1 MKRSNFHLKSVTLPE
16 IGYPEEPRP
25 ELPGAVFEAR
35 LAKVRKRMGE
45 LHLDALV
52 VYGDREHFAN
62 LKYLTNYDP
71 RFEESLLIILPEGQP
86 TLFVGNE
93 GMGYSTIARLD
104 VERCLYQSFSLL
116 GQPRDKVVGLDIL
129 LRKAGIGKC
138 SRVGEAG
145 WKYFSELEFTN
156 SEKCL
161 DLPDYIASSLRR
173 AAKPGANITNEGAI
187 FMDPVKGLRNTHEP
201 EQLADFEW
209 ISACN
214 SQALLDGMRSLRLGM
229 TEHEAFA
236 SMKYNGLPLCC
247 HPICSTG
254 DLFIK
259 YGMASATSRRI
270 GLGDPIFMTMSY
282 QGANTCRFGWVA
294 KSAEDLP
301 DDVKDY
307 VDVAASPY
315 AEAQAA
321 WYKALH
327 IGATG
332 DELHHAVADC
342 LIPLGFHIGLNIGH
356 QIAADEWTH
365 SLVSEGSSQKISS
378 GMYWQADFF
387 PTLQTA
393 HHGAFAEDGIAVAD
407 AGLRADLA
415 KRYPEMWKRV
425 EARRDFMVKELGIEI
440 SDDLL
445 PFSNIQ
451 AALMPY
457 FLYPDLCLT
466 SNG

>member
-1 MKRSNFHLKSVTLPE
+1 MNRPNFHLESVTLPE
-16 IGYPEEPRP
+16 IGYPQEQRP
-25 ELPGAVFEAR
+25 ELPDVVFENR
-35 LAKVRKRMGE
+35 LAKVRERMSS

-71 RFEESLLIILPEGQP
+71 RFEESLLIILPEGRP

-93 GMGYSTIARLD
+93 GIGYSTIARLD
-104 VERCLYQSFSLL
+104 VKRCLYQPFSLL
-116 GQPRDKVVGLDIL
+116 GQPRDKVINLDIL
-129 LRKAGIGKC
+129 LREAGIGKC
-138 SRVGEAG
+138 TRVGEAG
-145 WKYFSELEFTN
+145 WKYFSESEFSN
-156 SEKCL
+156 ADMCL

-173 AAKPGANITNEGAI
+173 AVKSGAKITNECAI
-187 FMDPVKGLRNTHEP
+187 FMDPVTGLRNINEP

-209 ISACN
+209 ISTCN
-214 SQALLDGMRSLRLGM
+214 SQALLDGMQSLHPGM
-229 TEHEAFA
+229 TEQEAFA

-259 YGMASATSRRI
+259 HGMASATSRRI

-294 KSAEDLP
+294 GSRDDLP
-301 DDVKDY
+301 ANVKDY
-307 VDVAASPY
+307 IEVAASPY
-315 AEAQAA
+315 AEALAS
-321 WYKALH
+321 WYGTLR

-342 LIPLGFHIGLNIGH
+342 LAPLGFHIGLNIGH

-365 SLVSEGSSQKISS
+365 SLVSEGSSQKVSS

-393 HHGAFAEDGIAVAD
+393 HYGAFVEDGIAVAD
-407 AGLRADLA
+407 PELRNDLA
-415 KRYPEMWKRV
+415 KRYPEMWKRI
-425 EARRDFMVKELGIEI
+425 EARRSFMINQLGIEI
-440 SDDLL
+440 SEDLL

-457 FLYPDLCLT
+457 FLRPDLCLVCKI
-466 SNG
+466 